1 MKQINNE
8 RANGLANIWMIFTI
22 ILAILFIGIAVFA
35 GWAFVN
41 YNEQKT
47 DVDNKIAIAV
57 TDAKKV
63 QADTDEVKFAV
74 REKEP
79 NREFVG
85 PDDYGRVSFSY
96 PKTWSA
102 YVSKDAIAGGTYE
115 AYFNPIVI
123 PPIIATQRFAIR
135 MTIEARSFD
144 QVLAGYNGLVKS
156 GKLVASSVSSDG
168 NSGTRLD
175 GSFTN
180 DIRGSAVIYKIR
192 DKTLT
197 IRTDANTFADDFNN
211 LITTI
216 KFKQ

>member
-1 MKQINNE
+1 MKQIYKRE
-8 RANGLANIWMIFTI
+8 NGLINIWMIFTI
-22 ILAILFIGIAVFA
+22 IMFLFVISVAVFA
-35 GWAFVN
+35 GWAYMN
-41 YNEQKT
+41 YEEQKT
-47 DVDNKIAIAV
+47 NVDNKIAIAV

-63 QADTDEVKFAV
+63 QADADEVKFAE

-79 NREFVG
+79 KLEFVG
-85 PDDYGRVSFSY
+85 PDDYGRVSFNY

-102 YVSKDAIAGGTYE
+102 FVSKDAITGGTYE
-115 AYFNPIVI
+115 AYFNPVVV
-123 PPIIATQRFAIR
+123 PPIVATQRFAIR
-135 MTIEARSFD
+135 MTIEAKSFD
-144 QVLAGYNGLVKS
+144 QVIASYNALVKS

-175 GSFTN
+175 GSFTT

-211 LITTI
+211 LIATI

>member
-1 MKQINNE
+1 MKQINKRE
-8 RANGLANIWMIFTI
+8 NGLINIWMIFTI
-22 ILAILFIGIAVFA
+22 ILAILFIGVAVFA
-35 GWAFVN
+35 GWAYMN
-41 YNEQKT
+41 YEEQKT
-47 DVDNKIAIAV
+47 NVENKIAVAE
-57 TDAKKV
+57 TDAKKT
-63 QADTDEVKFAV
+63 QADADEIKFAE

-79 NREFVG
+79 NLEFVG

-102 YVSKDAIAGGTYE
+102 YVNKDAVTGGTYE

-123 PPIIATQRFAIR
+123 PPIVATQRFAIR

-144 QVLAGYNGLVKS
+144 QVVASYNALVKS

-175 GSFTN
+175 GSFTA

-197 IRTDANTFADDFNN
+197 IRTDANTFADDFNK
-211 LITTI
+211 LIATI